1 VFMDPA
7 RLRAWG
13 GIIVQDGPYGD
24 GQLIGQT
31 ANPAR
36 GSDARSILRTART
49 RPASGPRRSARQ
61 RIEAA
66 GERGATIALALRRLE
81 REHVALLLAICE
93 LEDPTDPIG
102 EPAETFAERPSP
114 AMREALLVLLRD
126 DLSRT
131 QHALALTAEGRYGVC
146 EDCQRP
152 IARRELELS
161 PTITQCAVC
170 QTQARRS

>member
-1 VFMDPA
+1 M
-7 RLRAWG
+7 
-13 GIIVQDGPYGD
+13 QDGAYGD

-31 ANPAR
+31 TNPMVR

-49 RPASGPRRSARQ
+49 RPASGPRRSTRQ

-93 LEDPTDPIG
+93 LEDPADPTDAT
-102 EPAETFAERPSP
+102 EPAGAPSVERPSP

-126 DLSRT
+126 DLNRT
-131 QHALALTAEGRYGVC
+131 QRALALAAQGRYGLC
-146 EDCQRP
+146 EDCGRP

-161 PTITQCAVC
+161 PAMTQCAVC
-170 QTQARRS
+170 QTQARR

>member
-1 VFMDPA
+1 VE
-7 RLRAWG
+7 
-13 GIIVQDGPYGD
+13 DGAYVD
-24 GQLIGQT
+24 GQLIGQI
-31 ANPAR
+31 ANPVR
-36 GSDARSILRTART
+36 SSDPRSTTRSIMRTSRARPT
-49 RPASGPRRSARQ
+49 SSARRSARQ

-66 GERGATIALALRRLE
+66 GERGATITLALRRLE

-93 LEDPTDPIG
+93 LEGPTG
-102 EPAETFAERPSP
+102 ATVGAFAEPS

-131 QHALALTAEGRYGVC
+131 QHALALAAEGRYGIC
-146 EDCQRP
+146 EDCRRP

-170 QTQARRS
+170 ESLASRSFMG